1 MLRLSW
7 STFRERG
14 QLFVGALLTVCLGV
28 ALVQSSLLI
37 LLAAATGGYV
47 EAITLLGMTLA
58 IATFLA
64 VFIVASTFAFTV
76 AQRRRDLALLRLAG
90 AGRSQVRRLLL
101 GEAVLLGLLGTG
113 IGVPLGLLVQR
124 AQTALLTGLG
134 FVPAE
139 FAVPW
144 RAWIVAVSAG
154 IGTGVAVA
162 GVLAASRRAA
172 RVRPLEALRETG
184 AAARVMTASRWF
196 FGVLFLGGAVA
207 LAIVSSFAGP
217 VAAIPLSINIAIT
230 ASIGLSALS
239 PLVVPLVGRLVG
251 PLLRGGPL
259 GTLAAANLRDGVRRS
274 ASTAAPLLVLVALLL
289 GLSGTLTTLGAAAEH
304 ELRQDVRADLVVT
317 TDGPPSVAGVPGVA
331 VASTELSLRVPL
343 TVTTVD
349 DGEVETDT
357 DAAEAVAV
365 DPADYQRTHHRTAA
379 EGSLADLRGH
389 SIASG
394 EHPLGSVVDARIGDR
409 TVPLRVVAV
418 LPDSFAGA
426 DVLLPRAL
434 VPPAVAEHAPAHTL
448 VRLDPGADPA
458 RVAADLGEG
467 RVQTAEAWVARAA
480 AQQQDTSAGIMTVI
494 MGLAGLY
501 TLIAVVNA
509 VVIGAAERRREFAVA
524 RVSGLGRGQVVR
536 AALVESWAV
545 AAIGLF
551 LGGLA
556 AAGAVAGIGAA
567 AVRST
572 GAWLVGVP
580 WPLLAAVV
588 AGACVVV
595 GVTSVLTSLVATR
608 PRPVSLVGAG
618 E

>member
-14 QLFVGALLTVCLGV
+14 QLFLGALLTVCLGV

-37 LLAAATGGYV
+37 LLAAAIGGYV

-90 AGRSQVRRLLL
+90 AGRGQLRRLLL
-101 GEAVLLGLLGTG
+101 AEAVLLGLFGTG
-113 IGVPLGLLVQR
+113 IGVPLGMLVQR
-124 AQTALLTGLG
+124 VQTGLLTGLG
-134 FVPAE
+134 FVPPE
-139 FAVPW
+139 FTVPW
-144 RAWIVAVSAG
+144 HDWILAVSAG
-154 IGTGVAVA
+154 IGVGVAVA
-162 GVLAASRRAA
+162 GVLAASRRGA

-184 AAARVMTASRWF
+184 EAARVITASRWF

-207 LAIVSSFAGP
+207 LATVSSFAGP
-217 VAAIPLSINIAIT
+217 IAAVPLSINVAIT
-230 ASIGLSALS
+230 AAIGLSALS
-239 PLVVPLVGRLVG
+239 PLVVPLAGRVIGL
-251 PLLRGGPL
+251 LLRGGPL

-289 GLSGTLTTLGAAAEH
+289 GMSGTLTTLGAAAER
-304 ELRQDVRADLVVT
+304 ELHQDLRADLVVT
-317 TDGPPSVAGVPGVA
+317 TEGPLPVGEVPGVA
-331 VASTELSLRVPL
+331 TASTELAVPVTL
-343 TVTTVD
+343 TVATVE
-349 DGEVETDT
+349 DGETETDT
-357 DAAEAVAV
+357 AEAVAV
-365 DPADYQRTHHRTAA
+365 DPAAYLRTHHRTAV
-379 EGSLADLRGH
+379 EGSLTDLHGDT
-389 SIASG
+389 IASA
-394 EHPLGSVVDARIGDR
+394 EHPLGSVVEARIGER

-418 LPDSFAGA
+418 LPGSFGSGA
-426 DVLLPRAL
+426 DVLLPREL
-434 VPPAVAEHAPAHTL
+434 VPAAVAAEAPAHTL
-448 VRLDPGADPA
+448 VRLDPGADPT
-458 RVAADLGEG
+458 RVTAALGEG
-467 RVQTAEAWVARAA
+467 RVETAEAWAARTAA
-480 AQQQDTSAGIMTVI
+480 RQQDTSAGIMTVI

-501 TLIAVVNA
+501 ALIAVVNA

-524 RVSGLGRGQVVR
+524 RVSGLSRGQVVR

-556 AAGAVAGIGAA
+556 AAGTVAGIGAA
-567 AVRST
+567 AARST

-580 WPLLAAVV
+580 GPLVVAVV
-588 AGACVVV
+588 AGAFAVV
-595 GVTSVLTSLVATR
+595 GATSVLTSLVATR